1 MNSVA
6 SDLYRRDEAF
16 AYAATSRAA
25 QGMQGPAQAPDF
37 LRLIACGSVD
47 DGKSTLIGRLLHE
60 AGRVPDDERAAL
72 ARASSTHGTR
82 GGEIDY
88 ALLLDGL
95 DAEREQGITI
105 DVAWRHLQTARR
117 RFLIA
122 DCPGHVQYT
131 RNMATGA
138 SVADLAIVL
147 VDATKGLLPQTFRH
161 LAILSLF
168 RVRHVLLAVNK
179 MDRVGYDQAV
189 FDDIAA
195 RFRDHAAR
203 LDVPDVVAIPVAA
216 AVGDNVTT
224 RSPAIGWYA
233 GPSVLEHLQ
242 RVQVAAP
249 DPAQPARLPLQSV
262 LRDAAGG
269 RWLAGTLAAGT
280 LRVGDSVRVE
290 PAGTSSRIAAIG
302 LGGVPVDSAATG
314 AAVAVQLAD
323 EVDAGRGHV
332 LAGGEAPLAHSDQFV
347 ADVLWFDEAPLL
359 PGRRYQLK
367 LGTRTV
373 GARVSELKSRHDPE
387 TLQPLAAKRLE
398 FNEIGELVL
407 SLDAVV
413 AYAPYAENRALG
425 GFILVD
431 ALTRATVG
439 AGMIRHGLRRA
450 DNIHWQALDVDRKAR
465 AALKGQQPRCVWF
478 TGLSGAGKSTI
489 ANLVERGLVA
499 RGLHTYLLDGDN
511 VRHGLNRDLGFTDE
525 DRVENL
531 RRVSEVARLMTDAG
545 LIVLVSFISPFR
557 AERRAARALFAEGEF
572 LEVFV
577 DTPLAEAERRDVK
590 GLYAKARRGELP
602 NFTGIDSPYERPEAP
617 ELVLDTQ
624 SAEPAALAEQVIAR
638 LLD

>member
-6 SDLYRRDEAF
+6 IDRYPAND
-16 AYAATSRAA
+16 AAALPGSRV
-25 QGMQGPAQAPDF
+25 PDPGSRF

-72 ARASSTHGTR
+72 ARASASHGTR
-82 GGEIDY
+82 GEDIDY

-147 VDATKGLLPQTFRH
+147 VDATRGLLPQTFRH
-161 LAILSLF
+161 AAILSLF
-168 RVRHVLLAVNK
+168 GVRHVLLAVNK

-189 FDDIAA
+189 FDDIAS
-195 RFRDHAAR
+195 RFHAHAAR
-203 LDVPDVVAIPVAA
+203 LGIGDVVAVPVAA

-224 RSPAIGWYA
+224 RSSAMPWYE

-242 RVQVAAP
+242 SVDVGRDDAALP
-249 DPAQPARLPLQSV
+249 LRLPLQSV
-262 LRDAAGG
+262 LRDADGG
-269 RWLAGTLAAGT
+269 RWLAGTLASGT
-280 LRVGDSVRVE
+280 VRVGDAVRIE
-290 PAGTSSRIAAIG
+290 PAGAASRIAALRVSG
-302 LGGVPVDSAATG
+302 TPSALAG
-314 AAVAVQLAD
+314 AGQAVTVQLAD
-323 EVDAGRGHV
+323 DVDAGRGHV
-332 LAGGEAPLAHSDQFV
+332 LAAADAPLAHSDQV
-347 ADVLWFDEAPLL
+347 QADVLWFDESALL

-367 LGTRTV
+367 IGARTV
-373 GARVSELKSRHDPE
+373 GARVSELKFRHDPE
-387 TLQPLAAKRLE
+387 SLQPLAAKRLE
-398 FNEIGELVL
+398 FNEIGEIVL
-407 SLDAVV
+407 SLDSVV
-413 AYAPYAENRALG
+413 AFAPYAETAALG

-431 ALTRATVG
+431 PISRATVG

-465 AALKGQQPRCVWF
+465 AAIKGQQPRCVWF

-489 ANLVERGLVA
+489 ANLVERGLLA

-531 RRVSEVARLMTDAG
+531 RRIGEVAKLMTEAG

-557 AERRAARALFAEGEF
+557 AERRAARALFDEGDF
-572 LEVFV
+572 IEVFV
-577 DTPLAEAERRDVK
+577 DTTLAEAERRDVK

-602 NFTGIDSPYERPEAP
+602 NFTGIDSPYEPPESP
-617 ELVLDTQ
+617 ELVLDTG
-624 SAEPAALAEQVIAR
+624 SADPATLAERVIAR